1 MVFEDVDAEASLK
14 CCALLEW
21 RSLVGAELSTLSLT
35 VLISKGILQGGIFAA
50 DLKPYLSMFSL
61 RPFLLLLLSASSSH
75 LLASHSLHEQRGAM
89 APNTELK
96 KILGVK
102 SPAFKYDKRMLAA
115 AEIASARAARSPQYH
130 CWRHVKVALLKANV
144 IDTYPKTVYAKQ
156 AAHELQESF
165 GFRKLP
171 LKDPYEAPKGAV
183 LVYGGAGPGHIELR
197 SEKGFVSDFV
207 SLTPSH
213 LPLIGI
219 YVKPRS

>member
-1 MVFEDVDAEASLK
+1 
-14 CCALLEW
+14 
-21 RSLVGAELSTLSLT
+21 
-35 VLISKGILQGGIFAA
+35 
-50 DLKPYLSMFSL
+50 MFFL
-61 RPFLLLLLSASSSH
+61 RPFLLVLFLASSNE
-75 LLASHSLHEQRGAM
+75 LFAGQSLHETRGAT

-96 KILGVK
+96 KMLGVK
-102 SPAFKYDKRMLAA
+102 SSAFKYDKRMLAA

-156 AAHELQESF
+156 AALELQESF
-165 GFRKLP
+165 GFQKLP
-171 LKDPYEAPKGAV
+171 LKDPYEAPEGAV
-183 LVYGGAGPGHIELR
+183 LVYGGSGPGHIEFR

-219 YVKPRS
+219 YVKPSS